1 MIVYFK
7 ENAASLNLRHV
18 YPLLFQQMPQ
28 PQVAKGD
35 AVYAQVN
42 KDRKSQHGQYAD
54 DYDQSPAPPSMS
66 VADAPAGDS
75 WV

>member
-1 MIVYFK
+1 
-7 ENAASLNLRHV
+7 
-18 YPLLFQQMPQ
+18 MPQ